1 MLRAGNVWNGVLS
14 VKQRQTVSW
23 WQLLILIP
31 LVLSMTACGLIFSG
45 DSVACEGHI
54 TESWHVTPPPSAT
67 NLEEHC
73 QNGIQ
78 PSYDAR
84 FSMAAADAEAF
95 MQDSGITDWETN
107 SGAGVMEDE
116 AARAGSYEVG
126 TFGDG
131 AYYVEVLIDTSDPQQ
146 YQVHYSAAFV
156 D

>member
-1 MLRAGNVWNGVLS
+1 MER
-14 VKQRQTVSW
+14 KQTVYRRLKW
-23 WQLLILIP
+23 MILLP
-31 LVLSMTACGLIFSG
+31 LLVSATACGLIFSD
-45 DSVACEGHI
+45 DSVSCEGHI
-54 TESWHVTPPPSAT
+54 TESWQVTPPPSAT

-84 FSMAAADAEAF
+84 FSMSAADVEVF
-95 MQDSGITDWETN
+95 KQSTGITNWQTN

-116 AARAGSYEVG
+116 VAGAQSYMVG

-131 AYYVEVLIDTSDPQQ
+131 AYYVEVLIDTTDSQQ
-146 YQVHYSAAFV
+146 YQVYYSAAFV